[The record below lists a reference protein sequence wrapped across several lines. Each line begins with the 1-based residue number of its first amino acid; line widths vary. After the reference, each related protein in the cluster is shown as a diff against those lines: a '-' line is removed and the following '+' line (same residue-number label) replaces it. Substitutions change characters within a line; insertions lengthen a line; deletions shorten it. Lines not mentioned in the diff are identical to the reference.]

1 MAGVGFELKKLFRA
15 RTAVGHVKA
24 YAYASVVTTGPF
36 LLMTGMVLAVQLL
49 FSAHGVAAED
59 AMLFVASVAYVFVFS
74 QLLSSGFVM
83 VLTRYLADCLSVGH
97 YRDVTASLF
106 GMGALLTLL
115 GSAVAAVF
123 FAASPLGFAEA
134 GLTYVFFLELLLIWT
149 QSVYLTAIKKFQ
161 RLITGFAASV
171 SLSVALCAGLL
182 AEGRPAPVRAAL
194 LSMDVGMG
202 LLVCLFFV
210 HIVQC
215 FGLPRDGQH
224 FAFLPYFERH
234 WRLFFSAVFYTMGIF
249 LPNFLVWLGP
259 WGVTVAG
266 TYRCAPG
273 YDAVT
278 FFAFLS
284 ILPLMVLFVVA
295 AETRFYEKYAAYFDA
310 ITRRGNLREIQDAR
324 RELIYTLWFE
334 LRQVVEFQFVFTL
347 VFLALGGYILSL
359 TGVDYH
365 LVSLYDVL
373 LFAVFFTGILQLL
386 VVLLTYFD
394 IQKFVLRAAAIFL
407 AANAV
412 FGVLG
417 FLLLGTAGYGFT
429 FFLAAGL
436 GLAAGWRY
444 LSQFARRI
452 DYYVYCAQ
460 PVFYRPPQGVLTRLT
475 RWLYGARYVDLERGQ
490 EP

>member
-15 RTAVGHVKA
+15 RTATGHIKA
-24 YAYASVVTTGPF
+24 YTYSAVVTAGPF

-49 FSAHGVAAED
+49 FSLHGVAEAD
-59 AMLFVASVAYVFVFS
+59 SMLFVASVAYVFVFS
-74 QLLSSGFVM
+74 QILSSGFTM

-106 GMGALLTLL
+106 GMGALLTLF
-115 GSAVAAVF
+115 GSAGAVAF

-134 GLTYVFFLELLLIWT
+134 ALTNVFFLELLLIWT
-149 QSVYLTAIKKFQ
+149 QSVYLTAIKKFR
-161 RLITGFAASV
+161 RLLAGFAASV

-182 AEGRPAPVRAAL
+182 TAGWLAPVRAAL

-210 HIVQC
+210 HIAQC

-234 WRLFFSAVFYTMGIF
+234 WRLFFSALFYTGGIF

-284 ILPLMVLFVVA
+284 ILPLMVLFVVV

-310 ITRRGNLREIQDAR
+310 ITRRGNLREIEDAR
-324 RELIYTLWFE
+324 RELVYTLWFE

-347 VFLALGGYILSL
+347 VFLALGGYVLSL
-359 TGVDYH
+359 AGVDYH

-373 LFAVFFTGILQLL
+373 LFAAFFTGILQLL
-386 VVLLTYFD
+386 FVLLMYFD
-394 IQKFVLRAAAIFL
+394 VQRFVLRTAVGFL
-407 AANAV
+407 AANV
-412 FGVLG
+412 ILG
-417 FLLLGTAGYGFT
+417 ILGESFLGAAGYGFS

-436 GLAAGWRY
+436 GLAAGWQY
-444 LSQFARRI
+444 LSRFARRI

-460 PVFYRPPQGVLTRLT
+460 PVFYRPPHGPLTRLV
-475 RWLYGARYVDLERGQ
+475 RRLYGARYVDLERRS

>member
-1 MAGVGFELKKLFRA
+1 
-15 RTAVGHVKA
+15 
-24 YAYASVVTTGPF
+24 
-36 LLMTGMVLAVQLL
+36 
-49 FSAHGVAAED
+49 
-59 AMLFVASVAYVFVFS
+59 
-74 QLLSSGFVM
+74 
-83 VLTRYLADCLSVGH
+83 
-97 YRDVTASLF
+97 
-106 GMGALLTLL
+106 
-115 GSAVAAVF
+115 
-123 FAASPLGFAEA
+123 
-134 GLTYVFFLELLLIWT
+134 
-149 QSVYLTAIKKFQ
+149 
-161 RLITGFAASV
+161 
-171 SLSVALCAGLL
+171 
-182 AEGRPAPVRAAL
+182 
-194 LSMDVGMG
+194 
-202 LLVCLFFV
+202 
-210 HIVQC
+210 
-215 FGLPRDGQH
+215 
-224 FAFLPYFERH
+224 
-234 WRLFFSAVFYTMGIF
+234 MGIF

-394 IQKFVLRAAAIFL
+394 IQKFVLRTAAIFL